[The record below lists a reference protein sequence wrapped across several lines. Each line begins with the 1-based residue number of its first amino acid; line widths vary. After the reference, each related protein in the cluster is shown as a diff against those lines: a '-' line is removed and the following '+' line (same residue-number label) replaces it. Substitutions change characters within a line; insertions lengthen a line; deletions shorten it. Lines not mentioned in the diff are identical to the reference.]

1 MGKKVTAAQAVKK
14 ARLVFWDFDGV
25 IKESVDVKTKAFVAL
40 FEKYG
45 SEMAHK
51 VKQHHEANGGMS
63 RFVKFPIYLQ
73 WANEAVT
80 PERINELHE
89 QFSALSFDGVVNAPW
104 VTGAEE
110 YLRNNIHRQLFVVI
124 SATPQGELE
133 SILHKLNLD
142 PIFSAVYGTPA
153 TKKEAISEMLQQQ
166 QLLAEDA
173 IMIGDAIADYE
184 AALANKVPFLLRKH
198 TSNLNS
204 FPNYTGYAVDNIS
217 EL

>member
-1 MGKKVTAAQAVKK
+1 MDKTVTAAEAVKK

-40 FEKYG
+40 FQQYG
-45 SEMAHK
+45 SEIADK

-63 RFVKFPIYLQ
+63 RFIKFPIYLQ
-73 WANEAVT
+73 WVNETVT
-80 PERINELHE
+80 PERINELHK
-89 QFSALSFDGVVNAPW
+89 QFSALSFDGVIKAPW

-110 YLRNNIHRQLFVVI
+110 YLRSNIHRQLFVVI
-124 SATPQGELE
+124 SATPQHELE
-133 SILHKLNLD
+133 SILHELD
-142 PIFSAVYGTPA
+142 LDSVFFAVYGTPA
-153 TKKEAISEMLQQQ
+153 TKKDAIAEMLHQQ
-166 QLLAEDA
+166 QLPAEDA

-204 FPNYTGYAVDNIS
+204 FPNYAGYAVDNMS